1 MVKNAIIFKSKF
13 FIKIFLLILILFIGF
28 SVNLRAQ
35 WINNPASNTKL
46 ITDLSDPINISLV
59 KDING
64 GAYIFWEDRKS
75 SQTNDVYFLHF
86 DENGKVS
93 FRTDGKTVSKRS
105 GGKVEPLPVADQ
117 LGNAVVIWK
126 NHDKKLLK
134 MFAQK
139 VNRNGLRLWTDDG
152 LQIPFVKGK
161 VVDYSIDTDT
171 KGNSYIGFVAK
182 NPNAAN
188 KYSVKYQI
196 ISSSG
201 KFLCDSLKGIIY
213 SSNSNVS
220 DANIVNDNN
229 GGAFIFWLENQNQK
243 TILRAL
249 LVDSAGTKKWGG
261 EPITISKSNSSVIN
275 YSVAKFGSNVYAVI
289 NYQGEKKNI
298 FQQMISDKGKLLWG
312 NDGKPVT
319 NQKGNQ
325 INPQFV
331 IADSSVIITWTNEYK
346 NVKDV
351 FVQRFNS
358 NGTRLWETNGI
369 RIINFSGNQFGQR
382 IVYDNKANIIIAW
395 IDRRDDNSFADLY
408 IQKINLNGKIQWD
421 SLGVLISSAQNTQ
434 KSYLNLISENDG
446 GAVAVFKGKTN
457 NKNDIYGQKIFSTGT
472 YASQILGFSVMQE
485 NDSVKVI
492 WYAANESQETY
503 YNIERSTEKND
514 TDNLW
519 EIIGTII
526 KGGDKRLNYYEFYD
540 IPDINGSIY
549 YRIAQHDKNID
560 PQFSQAHKVDVFKDV
575 DKIILAQN
583 SPNPFSDSTVINFY
597 LPKEEKISVEFFN
610 GTVEMVREIE
620 NQKFPAG
627 KNEIVFYAED
637 LKPGIYF
644 YRLKTNSFVDVR
656 KMVITE

>member
-1 MVKNAIIFKSKF
+1 
-13 FIKIFLLILILFIGF
+13 
-28 SVNLRAQ
+28 
-35 WINNPASNTKL
+35 
-46 ITDLSDPINISLV
+46 
-59 KDING
+59 
-64 GAYIFWEDRKS
+64 
-75 SQTNDVYFLHF
+75 
-86 DENGKVS
+86 
-93 FRTDGKTVSKRS
+93 
-105 GGKVEPLPVADQ
+105 
-117 LGNAVVIWK
+117 
-126 NHDKKLLK
+126 
-134 MFAQK
+134 
-139 VNRNGLRLWTDDG
+139 
-152 LQIPFVKGK
+152 
-161 VVDYSIDTDT
+161 
-171 KGNSYIGFVAK
+171 
-182 NPNAAN
+182 
-188 KYSVKYQI
+188 
-196 ISSSG
+196 
-201 KFLCDSLKGIIY
+201 
-213 SSNSNVS
+213 
-220 DANIVNDNN
+220 
-229 GGAFIFWLENQNQK
+229 
-243 TILRAL
+243 
-249 LVDSAGTKKWGG
+249 
-261 EPITISKSNSSVIN
+261 
-275 YSVAKFGSNVYAVI
+275 
-289 NYQGEKKNI
+289 
-298 FQQMISDKGKLLWG
+298 
-312 NDGKPVT
+312 
-319 NQKGNQ
+319 
-325 INPQFV
+325 
-331 IADSSVIITWTNEYK
+331 
-346 NVKDV
+346 
-351 FVQRFNS
+351 VQRFNS

-503 YNIERSTEKND
+503 YNIERSTEED
-514 TDNLW
+514 ETDNLW
-519 EIIGTII
+519 EIIGTIK